1 MILFSTTKI
10 AQSDLMSSKIQF
22 NLESFKKKLKDASGA
37 DLPAAFL
44 ADEVEPN
51 QTYFIE

>member
-1 MILFSTTKI
+1 
-10 AQSDLMSSKIQF
+10 MSSKNQF
-22 NLESFKKKLKDASGA
+22 NLESFKKKLKDGASGA
-37 DLPAAFL
+37 YLPAAFL